1 VRTGLAAG
9 YVATLPTLRWAEPRD
24 AYDVVIVGGGGHGL
38 STAYYLATRHG
49 ITNVA
54 VIEADYIASGNTGR
68 NTTIIRANYG
78 LPEAIRFYQHS
89 LEMYQTLEDEVGAAI
104 LHQTKGIFWLAH
116 TEMALRTERARCL
129 MNSAVGAKTEMRTP
143 AEIKE
148 LVPQID
154 LTGGGRYPVL
164 GASHHLEAATARH
177 DRVAWAYAAGAAAR
191 GVDVIQHTPVT
202 GLLRDGDRVVG
213 VRTARGDI
221 AAGTVLSAVGG
232 RVTALAAQAGVRL
245 PVRTHPLHAFV
256 TNDYAPGFEPIV
268 ASTELMCYVSQTER
282 GQMLIGAEFDAQPTY
297 SRQSSFAALRG
308 YAHKVTRILPFLRDL
323 RILRTWA
330 GICDISVD
338 FSPIMGF
345 TGVDGFVVTTGW
357 GTWGFKAIP
366 AGGEAMAE
374 LIATGRTP
382 ALIEP
387 FGLDRFRTDHAMA
400 DQGSAGTR

>member
-1 VRTGLAAG
+1 M
-9 YVATLPTLRWAEPRD
+9 
-24 AYDVVIVGGGGHGL
+24 
-38 STAYYLATRHG
+38 
-49 ITNVA
+49 
-54 VIEADYIASGNTGR
+54 NT
-68 NTTIIRANYG
+68 
-78 LPEAIRFYQHS
+78 
-89 LEMYQTLEDEVGAAI
+89 
-104 LHQTKGIFWLAH
+104 
-116 TEMALRTERARCL
+116 
-129 MNSAVGAKTEMRTP
+129 AVGAKTEMRTP

-177 DRVAWAYAAGAAAR
+177 DRVAWAYAAGAAAK
-191 GVDVIQHTPVT
+191 GVQVIQHTPVT
-202 GLLRDGDRVVG
+202 GLLRDGGRVVG

-245 PVRTHPLHAFV
+245 PIRTHPLHAFV
-256 TNDYAPGFEPIV
+256 TNDYAPGFDPIV

-282 GQMLIGAEFDAQPTY
+282 GQMLIGAGFDAQPTY

-308 YAHKVTRILPFLRDL
+308 YAHKITRILPFLRDL

-330 GICDISVD
+330 GSCDISVD